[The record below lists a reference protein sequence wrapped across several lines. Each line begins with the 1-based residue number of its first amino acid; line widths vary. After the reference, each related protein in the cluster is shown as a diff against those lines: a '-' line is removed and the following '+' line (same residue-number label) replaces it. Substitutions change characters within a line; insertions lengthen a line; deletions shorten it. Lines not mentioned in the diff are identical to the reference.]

1 MFLLEATV
9 RNRILV
15 MFLATISLLAIRV
28 ATVSAE
34 LFVDVYVGPAFTHD
48 GKFENGPGAPAT
60 TKFDTVVSGGA
71 RVGYF
76 FDAVPFIGFAVDGSH
91 YQPDGKFG
99 GGGTGFSFDSRVT
112 GLSFDLMGRLPLIV
126 SNNFPNGQLQPYLTI
141 GPGIYFSRVKL
152 TPTPFFGS
160 KDSDSSGGVKVGAGA
175 TWMITRNIGL
185 FGEYRFSHFTADLLG
200 FEMGVNTHRAQ
211 LGASFRF

>member
-1 MFLLEATV
+1 M
-9 RNRILV
+9 RGRILIV
-15 MFLATISLLAIRV
+15 FLANIFFFAVRV
-28 ATVSAE
+28 APLAAE
-34 LFVDVYVGPAFTHD
+34 LFVDAYVGPAFTED
-48 GKFENGPGAPAT
+48 GKFDNGPAVPAT

-71 RVGYF
+71 RLGYF
-76 FDAVPFIGFAVDGSH
+76 FDAVPFIGFAIDGSH

-99 GGGTGFSFDSRVT
+99 GGGSGFDFDARVT
-112 GLSFDLMGRLPLIV
+112 GLSFDLMGRLPLMA

-141 GPGIYFSRVKL
+141 GPGIYFSRLKI
-152 TPTPFFGS
+152 TPTPFFGK

-175 TWMITRNIGL
+175 TFMVTRNIGV

-200 FEMGVNTHRAQ
+200 FEMDVNTHRVQ